1 MLIKKTH
8 ITCPS
13 SRYIKW
19 YASCI
24 LLRLFWTFLLQAPR
38 KRRRLSQK
46 HEDTSFCGVSY
57 PYRPTCLTLGRD
69 VRVGDLPLSANIYL
83 LLLVIKW
90 VDLLKT
96 LCQYCRVSGTF
107 LGFQRGMFCRSSQNG
122 SFPFRREIHT
132 QNLLKVIIHKR
143 RKRDFKLERQQFPM
157 PNYRWSVIT
166 SSNYT

>member
-13 SRYIKW
+13 FRYIKW

-69 VRVGDLPLSANIYL
+69 VRVGDLPLSANICL

-96 LCQYCRVSGTF
+96 LCQYCRVSGI
-107 LGFQRGMFCRSSQNG
+107 S
-122 SFPFRREIHT
+122 E
-132 QNLLKVIIHKR
+132 
-143 RKRDFKLERQQFPM
+143 RDVLSVLSERFFSLSPWN
-157 PNYRWSVIT
+157 PHSKPT
-166 SSNYT
+166 